1 MEAWACL
8 GSPLGCVGGRAG
20 AADMTAERK
29 DAMSKLQAKGG
40 VVMPGAA
47 NTDALVVSLATAGKS
62 AGDAELALVKVL
74 PKVEQL
80 DLRGTGITD
89 NGLAN
94 IEGLTTLTH
103 LHLESTGVTDAGVA
117 HLKPLTNL
125 TYLNLF

>member
-1 MEAWACL
+1 MKRF
-8 GSPLGCVGGRAG
+8 GGWIGIWIG
-20 AADMTAERK
+20 AVFVLSCASSGLHAAEMTADQK
-29 DAMSKLQAKGG
+29 DAVSKLQAKGG
-40 VVMPGAA
+40 LVIPVAA

-80 DLRGTGITD
+80 DLRGTAITD

-103 LHLESTGVTDAGVA
+103 LHLESTAVTDAGVA
-117 HLKPLTNL
+117 HIKGLT
-125 TYLNLF
+125 